1 MKEQF
6 SLRTVRKKIVMILK
20 AAGFL
25 LIISYA
31 VFTRLP
37 IQQDLSF
44 LIWTVFIAFIIFAVD
59 YLLRLFI
66 SNPIT
71 KICRAADRM
80 AQLDFS
86 APCGITSTDEFGE
99 LSNNLNIMSE
109 NLQSAIEEL
118 ESANIR
124 LEQDIQLERQLLSER
139 KELADQLS
147 HEMKTPLGVI
157 RAYAE
162 GIMDEA
168 DDRRRQKY
176 AEIIMSE
183 TERMSTL
190 ITTLLDLSALE
201 NGAARLVPERFG
213 FVEFVETVAG
223 RLLNQMPET
232 NYELQYELPEHE
244 VYVFTDRQ
252 RMEQVLNNLIVNAR
266 KNVLKNGIIRLS
278 LTRHDNKLYFSIFNQ
293 GKPIPQEH
301 LPKIWEKFY
310 RDKNAGYSGSGLG
323 LAIVAQILSMQNIEY
338 GVTNQPEGVE
348 FFFFIPII
356 T

>member
-139 KELADQLS
+139 KEIADQLS

-168 DDRRRQKY
+168 DDRKRQKY
-176 AEIIMSE
+176 AEIIISE

-232 NYELQYELPEHE
+232 NYELQYELPGHE

-278 LTRHDNKLYFSIFNQ
+278 LTRHDDKLYFSIFNQ
-293 GKPIPQEH
+293 GMPIPQEH

>member
-139 KELADQLS
+139 KEIADQLS

-168 DDRRRQKY
+168 DDRKRQKY
-176 AEIIMSE
+176 AEIIISE

-232 NYELQYELPEHE
+232 NYELQYELPGHE
-244 VYVFTDRQ
+244 IYVFTDRQ

-278 LTRHDNKLYFSIFNQ
+278 LTLHDDKLYFSIFNQ
-293 GKPIPQEH
+293 GMPIPQEH